1 MFVYLSK
8 LIPPLVYPLGLACL
22 FIAIA
27 LFARRAR
34 LKTILLILALTLL
47 MLGGNRWVALGLARS
62 LEWRYLPKGEIPEA
76 DVIVVL
82 GGGILS
88 DQYPRPM
95 VEVGNAG
102 DRLIYAVAL
111 YRQGK
116 AGHILLSG
124 GRIDWLSSGDAPAE
138 DMAQMLLFLGVPKD
152 AIWLESDSLN
162 TYENALNTRKIL
174 ETKDIDRIILVTS
187 AAHMPRSVGLFEK
200 QGFEVI
206 PAPTDYTV
214 TEQGWENLKRGGF
227 PTQLM
232 ALLPSAGNLAL
243 TTQMLKEY
251 LGILI
256 YRLNGWM

>member
-8 LIPPLVYPLGLACL
+8 LIPPFVYPLGLACL
-22 FIAIA
+22 LIA
-27 LFARRAR
+27 LALLARKAR
-34 LKTILLILALTLL
+34 WKTTMLILALSLL
-47 MLGGNRWVALGLARS
+47 MIGGNRWVALGLARS

-76 DVIVVL
+76 EVIVVL
-82 GGGILS
+82 GGGTLS
-88 DQYPRPM
+88 GQYPRPM

-116 AGHILLSG
+116 AGHLLLSG
-124 GRIDWLSSGDAPAE
+124 GRIDWISTGDAPAE
-138 DMAQMLLFLGVPKD
+138 DMAELLDFLGVPLD
-152 AIWLESDSLN
+152 AITLENESLN

-174 ETKDIDRIILVTS
+174 ERKGIERIILVTS

-206 PAPTDYTV
+206 PAPTDFTV
-214 TEQGWENLKRGGF
+214 TEQGWENLKRGGLA
-227 PTQLM
+227 TQLL

-251 LGILI
+251 LGIII
-256 YRLNGWM
+256 YQFNGWL